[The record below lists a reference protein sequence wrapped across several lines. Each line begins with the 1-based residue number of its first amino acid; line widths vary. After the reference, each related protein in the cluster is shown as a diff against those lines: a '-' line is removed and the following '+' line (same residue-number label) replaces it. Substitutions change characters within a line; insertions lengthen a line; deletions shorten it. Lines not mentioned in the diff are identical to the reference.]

1 MEEKLKSMTEI
12 IVSVNDVIALS
23 YVLQVLHGLE
33 GMSQGKMEVK
43 VVRNDFEEQEVEA
56 KEELETSANAKQ
68 EAEGAQQVVT
78 VAPQSVP
85 DEMACLKEPK
95 SLRLL
100 ESLHGMRLLDDDFRP
115 VKSLS
120 WAKRG
125 YLAYRLAMQLD
136 IVEVWKVF
144 GRFWG
149 MSSEALRSGYNR
161 AKDQESTMRLE
172 KKLKNL
178 L

>member
-1 MEEKLKSMTEI
+1 MAEKRKSMTEI
-12 IVSVNDVIALS
+12 TISVNDIMTLS

-33 GMSQGKMEVK
+33 GMSQGKVEIKK
-43 VVRNDFEEQEVEA
+43 VVRNELAEQEADEKA
-56 KEELETSANAKQ
+56 ELETDEPQ
-68 EAEGAQQVVT
+68 PT
-78 VAPQSVP
+78 VAHQSMP
-85 DEMACLKEPK
+85 HEMARLKEPK

-100 ESLHGMRLLDDDFRP
+100 ASLHDMRLLDGDFRP

-144 GRFWG
+144 GNFWE
-149 MSSEALRSGYNR
+149 MSPEALRSGYNR
-161 AKDQESTMRLE
+161 AKDQQSILQLE
-172 KKLKNL
+172 EKLKNL